1 MKIPDDRVIWAKVGA
16 RVGLTAGAFASLMP
30 RDKEICRKVRY
41 TLDLGAANP
50 LKRRTEGDQPA
61 SP

>member
-30 RDKEICRKVRY
+30 GDKEICREVRY
-41 TLDLGAANP
+41 TLDLGAENP
-50 LKRRTEGDQPA
+50 LKRRTEGD
-61 SP
+61 

>member
-30 RDKEICRKVRY
+30 RDKEICREVRY

-50 LKRRTEGDQPA
+50 LKRRTEGD
-61 SP
+61 